1 MCNCLTSPIGDRPLL
16 EILSKEKIEEIHVAS
31 LRVLEETGIMV
42 NSENALKIFIEMGAD
57 VDKDKKIVYIPE
69 HLVKEA
75 LKRVPSVVKMYSRDG
90 KLSMLLTK
98 NKVHYNPGS
107 AALYVLDR
115 ETGEMRRPLS
125 EDFRQFVRL
134 VDAMENIHAQ
144 STAMVVSD
152 VPEIVADRYRLYIVL
167 KNSTKP
173 IITGAFTIEGVHDMK
188 KMLETVLGGEK
199 ELRKRPLAIFDACV
213 SSPLEWSEITV
224 QNLIDCVNYGIPV
237 EVITAPQVGGTAP
250 ATLAGTL
257 VQLNAEVL
265 SGIVLTQMIKPG
277 TPVIYGGSPCVL
289 DMRTGTGRL
298 AAIEAVMICCA
309 YAQMGKYYDLPTHG
323 YLGLSDAKTIDAQAG
338 LEASIGLIL
347 GALAGINNIAG
358 PGMLSFENCQS
369 FEKLVIDN
377 EICGYALRFLRG
389 IQVNEETLALDVI
402 KRVGPKGHFLAQ
414 KHTNKWFRIEEYMPS
429 YVIDT
434 RSERDW
440 LEKGAKD
447 IVKRAKERVDEVLK
461 EHEPE
466 PLPPDVGKELDNIAL
481 EILKKHGA
489 TKLP

>member
-1 MCNCLTSPIGDRPLL
+1 MFKFPLGDGPLL
-16 EILSKEKIEEIHVAS
+16 KVLSKEEIEEIHVAS
-31 LRVLEETGIMV
+31 LRVLEEVGIMV
-42 NSENALKIFIEMGAD
+42 DSENALKIFIDMGAD
-57 VDKDKKIVYIPE
+57 VDKEKKMVYIPE

-75 LKRVPSVVKMYSRDG
+75 LKRAPSVVKMYSRNG
-90 KLSMLLTK
+90 KFDMLLTK

-125 EDFRQFVRL
+125 NDFRQFVRL

-167 KNSTKP
+167 KNSTKTV
-173 IITGAFTIEGVHDMK
+173 ITGAFTIEGVHDMK
-188 KMLETVLGGEK
+188 KMLEVVVGGEK
-199 ELRKRPLAIFDACV
+199 ELRKKPLAIFDVCV
-213 SSPLEWSEITV
+213 SSPLEWSKITV

-237 EVITAPQVGGTAP
+237 EVIAAPQVGGTSP

-257 VQLNAEVL
+257 AQFNAEIL
-265 SGIVLTQMIKPG
+265 SGIVLSQMIKPG
-277 TPVIYGGSPCVL
+277 APVIYGGSPCVL

-298 AAIEAVMICCA
+298 AAIEAIMLCCA
-309 YAQMGKYYDLPTHG
+309 YAQIGKYYDLPTHG
-323 YLGLSDAKTIDAQAG
+323 YLGLSDSKTIDAQAG
-338 LEASIGLIL
+338 LEAAMGLIL

-369 FEKLVIDN
+369 FEKLIIDN
-377 EICGYALRFLRG
+377 EICGYALRLLRG
-389 IQVNEETLALDVI
+389 IQIDEETLALDVI

-414 KHTNKWFRIEEYMPS
+414 KHTNKWFRLEEYMPS

-447 IVKRAKERVDEVLK
+447 IVKRAKERVDEILK

-466 PLPPDVGKELDNIAL
+466 PLPPDVEKELDNVAM
-481 EILKKHGA
+481 EFMKKHGV